1 MWLCRR
7 TWAFANGLDPHGHIP
22 EQEGKANRAGP
33 ELSIST
39 CCALLC
45 QSLDSTRRL
54 SRFNNLPDVVVD
66 MAPRNPSKN
75 LEQVS
80 DLTTHNEDASPP
92 GNHVERKYMGSIAD
106 QREMQVLGRSQE
118 LRVRAS
124 EATSI
129 VQATDNA

>member
-1 MWLCRR
+1 
-7 TWAFANGLDPHGHIP
+7 
-22 EQEGKANRAGP
+22 
-33 ELSIST
+33 
-39 CCALLC
+39 
-45 QSLDSTRRL
+45 
-54 SRFNNLPDVVVD
+54 

-92 GNHVERKYMGSIAD
+92 SNHVERKYMGSIAD

-129 VQATDNA
+129 VQVTDNA